1 MRTFLFVFIITLATT
16 ASTTAIAYS
25 GSAEQSRA
33 RKLLKEARAQK
44 LPQTMARAAEAL
56 RLTPEQTANMQI
68 VFEMEEAFN
77 IQLPDFMFT
86 RIYVGAINF
95 TAIRVIQPPLVKKD
109 TLSEVAT
116 DLITAKNTLDR
127 KSISGFDET
136 DHHAAKE
143 TLNLIANTVA
153 ISLEAFYTVALKKGD
168 EKTEKDMVII
178 ARLLAKK
185 TAEVFKKMDA
195 TEIQQLNRI
204 ANQLKTALD
213 KANYTTALT
222 KDIAEK
228 LTSTVN

>member
-1 MRTFLFVFIITLATT
+1 M
-16 ASTTAIAYS
+16 
-25 GSAEQSRA
+25 
-33 RKLLKEARAQK
+33 
-44 LPQTMARAAEAL
+44 
-56 RLTPEQTANMQI
+56 
-68 VFEMEEAFN
+68 
-77 IQLPDFMFT
+77 
-86 RIYVGAINF
+86 GAINF

-204 ANQLKTALD
+204 ASQLKTALG